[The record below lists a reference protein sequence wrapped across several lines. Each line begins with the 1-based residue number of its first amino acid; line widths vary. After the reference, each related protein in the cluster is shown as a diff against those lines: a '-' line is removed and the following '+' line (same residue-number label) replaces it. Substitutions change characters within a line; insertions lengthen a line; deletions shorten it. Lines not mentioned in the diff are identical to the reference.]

1 MNALQP
7 WSAERAMTIVADNRH
22 LRGALLPILHAL
34 QEEFGYIDE
43 EAIPLLA
50 AELNLSRADVYGVV
64 SFYHEFRRE
73 KPGRHIIKV
82 CRAEACQSM
91 GANALVD
98 HIKKQLQVDFHGTT
112 ADGSFTL
119 EQVFCLGNCALSPAV
134 MIDEQLHG
142 RVTPE
147 RFDALAAEA
156 RTAPHAHPHAHPP
169 GHGAHSHKG
178 HAQ

>member
-1 MNALQP
+1 MNASHP
-7 WSAERAMTIVADNRH
+7 WSAERAKTIVSDNRH

-43 EAIPLLA
+43 QAIPLLA
-50 AELNLSRADVYGVV
+50 SELNLSRADVHGVV

-73 KPGRHIIKV
+73 KPGRHVIKV
-82 CRAEACQSM
+82 CRAEACQAM

-98 HIKKQLQVDFHGTT
+98 HIKSKLQVDVHGTT
-112 ADGSFTL
+112 ADGAFTL

-142 RVTPE
+142 RVSPA
-147 RFDALAAEA
+147 RFDALAAH
-156 RTAPHAHPHAHPP
+156 TVSPTT
-169 GHGAHSHKG
+169 GHKER
-178 HAQ
+178 AQ

>member
-1 MNALQP
+1 
-7 WSAERAMTIVADNRH
+7 MTIVEDNRH

-43 EAIPLLA
+43 QAIPLLA
-50 AELNLSRADVYGVV
+50 TELNLSRADVQ
-64 SFYHEFRRE
+64 FRRE

-98 HIKKQLQVDFHGTT
+98 HIRKRLQVDFHGTT
-112 ADGSFTL
+112 ADGAFTL
-119 EQVFCLGNCALSPAV
+119 EPVFCLGNCALSPAV
-134 MIDEQLHG
+134 MIDENLHG
-142 RVTPE
+142 RVSPD
-147 RFDALAAEA
+147 RFDDLAAETRA
-156 RTAPHAHPHAHPP
+156 NPQAHQQIPRALS
-169 GHGAHSHKG
+169 HSHKG

>member
-1 MNALQP
+1 MTASQP

-43 EAIPLLA
+43 QAIPLLA
-50 AELNLSRADVYGVV
+50 SELNLSRADVHGVV
-64 SFYHEFRRE
+64 TFYHEFRRE
-73 KPGRHIIKV
+73 RPGRHVIKV

-98 HIKKQLQVDFHGTT
+98 HIKKRLQVDFHHTT
-112 ADGSFTL
+112 ADGAFTL

-134 MIDEQLHG
+134 MIDGNLYG
-142 RVTPE
+142 RVSTA
-147 RFDALAAEA
+147 RFDALAAQ
-156 RTAPHAHPHAHPP
+156 TAGTPAQ
-169 GHGAHSHKG
+169 KE

>member
-1 MNALQP
+1 MNASHP
-7 WSAERAMTIVADNRH
+7 WSAERAKTIVSDNRH

-43 EAIPLLA
+43 QAIPLLA
-50 AELNLSRADVYGVV
+50 SELNLSRADVHGVV

-73 KPGRHIIKV
+73 KPGRHVIKV
-82 CRAEACQSM
+82 CRAEACQAM

-98 HIKKQLQVDFHGTT
+98 HIKSKLQVDFHGTT
-112 ADGSFTL
+112 ADGAFTL

-142 RVTPE
+142 RVSPA
-147 RFDALAAEA
+147 RFDALAAH
-156 RTAPHAHPHAHPP
+156 TVSSTT
-169 GHGAHSHKG
+169 GHKER
-178 HAQ
+178 AQ